1 MQVNKMREIEFVACP
16 VPKCDARRPV
26 YIKEVKLP
34 YAQET
39 HELMYEPVSSCVYV
53 SQMSDS
59 VLVRIK
65 VDKTT
70 GFLEDSEQAWR
81 VGEAWDGR
89 GISGLHNISLSYT
102 HEGAIWVSLQYA
114 NTLLLLDVA
123 DGVSVPKILKRI
135 HVPTH
140 FGDDWSKI
148 VGGPHVVRESP
159 DKTGDIWVG
168 LKGMVSCC
176 PNVPEDD
183 AKDEDEEP
191 KAKRP
196 KVCCDKKLQV
206 SKFLPRSFAKALG
219 RNCCSIAYA
228 RKHLHEH
235 ARRGYDAPTPNT
247 YAVWHLPNI
256 DAYDEC
262 AAEKGGKLYECLKSP
277 PMVAID
283 ALKNCWVVQDAS
295 PYVLHIDATS
305 RQATQ
310 IKIPFPAELGKDDR
324 FTGPGCVRADDNQ
337 IWCTA
342 LGADATLLRF
352 NPDKN
357 NALTYYN
364 VGTPDWASALRTIHA
379 DFATLNGTNI
389 MLVIASSLLD
399 ETAPDALMVLRFDS
413 NWASVTG
420 RRVIPLPT
428 QDSAIHRVHVVCKD
442 DPFRCSAVVTEL
454 DSSKLFQIKLA
465 NILDFETLTEVV
477 DVVARSTKGD
487 DEVPVFS
494 DFQYTAV
501 SYIQGAEAKGQ
512 GV

>member
-1 MQVNKMREIEFVACP
+1 MKREIEFVACP

-39 HELMYEPVSSCVYV
+39 HELIYEPVSSCVYV

-102 HEGAIWVSLQYA
+102 HKGAIWVSLQYA

-123 DGVSVPKILKRI
+123 DATSAPTIIKRI
-135 HVPTH
+135 QVPTH
-140 FGDDWSKI
+140 FAADWSKI
-148 VGGPHVVRESP
+148 VGGPHVVRESR
-159 DKTGDIWVG
+159 DKSGNVWVG

-176 PNVPEDD
+176 PNVPDD
-183 AKDEDEEP
+183 DVKDDEP

-196 KVCCDKKLQV
+196 KLDIFEKKL
-206 SKFLPRSFAKALG
+206 FLPKNFAKALG

-235 ARRGYDAPTPNT
+235 AKRGYDAPTPNT
-247 YAVWHLPNI
+247 YAVWHLPHI
-256 DAYDEC
+256 DAYDESLP
-262 AAEKGGKLYECLKSP
+262 EKGGKLYECLKSP
-277 PMVAID
+277 PMLAID
-283 ALKNCWVVQDAS
+283 AFKNCWVVQDAS
-295 PYVLHIDATS
+295 PFVLHVDVTT
-305 RQATQ
+305 QKATQ
-310 IKIPFPAELGKDDR
+310 IDIPFPADLGKDDR
-324 FTGPGCVRADDNQ
+324 FTGPGCVRGDDDR

-342 LGADATLLRF
+342 LGAQNTLLRF
-352 NPDKN
+352 DPAVKKPG
-357 NALTYYN
+357 LTYYSL
-364 VGTPDWASALRTIHA
+364 GTPDWAKALRTIHA
-379 DFATLNGTNI
+379 DFATLNGINI

-399 ETAPDALMVLRFDS
+399 HTAPDVLMLVRFDS
-413 NWASVTG
+413 NWASITG

-454 DSSKLFQIKLA
+454 DSSKLFQIKLV
-465 NILDFETLTEVV
+465 NLLDFETLTEVV

-487 DEVPVFS
+487 ATLDVAVLS
-494 DFQYTAV
+494 NFQYTAV
-501 SYIQGAEAKGQ
+501 SYIEHAEAKGA